1 MVTSVGGDARTRAAL
16 RTALQDRR
24 FGELREGI
32 WMRPANLDVETV
44 PELGDR
50 VRTLTA
56 RDDAP
61 TQLAALLWDLPA
73 WARSG
78 HALLD
83 EMASARDIPGRFVA
97 AAGIVRHLLTDPV
110 LPDELLPTDWPGVA
124 LRRAYH
130 DFAAELVARRDDVDL
145 MEAK

>member
-1 MVTSVGGDARTRAAL
+1 M
-16 RTALQDRR
+16 
-24 FGELREGI
+24 
-32 WMRPANLDVETV
+32 
-44 PELGDR
+44 
-50 VRTLTA
+50 
-56 RDDAP
+56 
-61 TQLAALLWDLPA
+61 AALLWDLPA

-110 LPDELLPTDWPGVA
+110 LPDELLPTDWPGAA

>member
-1 MVTSVGGDARTRAAL
+1 
-16 RTALQDRR
+16 
-24 FGELREGI
+24 
-32 WMRPANLDVETV
+32 MRPANLDIDTD
-44 PELGDR
+44 PEVSDR

-61 TQLAALLWDLPA
+61 AQLAALLWDLPA

-83 EMASARDIPGRFVA
+83 ELASAPDIPGRFVA

-110 LPDELLPTDWPGVA
+110 LPDELLPTYWPGVA